1 MVQLWGDK
9 TTEQHLTCGWVGGSE
24 VGGHKAVGAAHSG
37 IVIREVGG
45 WWDAAD
51 KVWRD
56 GSFLQVLPSGSLDTE
71 HSHCRTVV
79 KAGGVQKGPSDVSQT
94 AKTHRRSKFHKCVYA
109 PPPRREEYL
118 FSRLQIRSNP
128 NSRVP
133 SDVRFL
139 MECLLFIR
147 LKQSQ
152 TFV

>member
-45 WWDAAD
+45 WWVAAD

-71 HSHCRTVV
+71 HSRCRWVV

-94 AKTHRRSKFHKCVYA
+94 AKTHRRSKFHKRVYA
-109 PPPRREEYL
+109 PPPPREEYL
-118 FSRLQIRSNP
+118 FSQLQIRSNS
-128 NSRVP
+128 NSRAP
-133 SDVRFL
+133 SGATFL
-139 MECLLFIR
+139 TESLFFMR

-152 TFV
+152 TVV